1 MEKRMDLNDAEAI
14 YSMGYYYSN
23 GELGLPRNHAKAL
36 ELYHRA
42 AELGS
47 VESYSSIGTAY
58 KDGIAV
64 ERDEKKAKHYYEL
77 GAMGGDTIARN
88 KLGVGEARSGNM
100 DRALKHFLIA
110 ARDGDSNSL
119 AAIKELYKLGLATKD
134 DYTEALRSYQ
144 AYLNEIKSDQ
154 RDEAAAFNDSY
165 RYYNS
170 AV

>member
-1 MEKRMDLNDAEAI
+1 MMHRQSTVWVIIILMENLDYREIM
-14 YSMGYYYSN
+14 
-23 GELGLPRNHAKAL
+23 KAL

-100 DRALKHFLIA
+100 KRAMKHFMIA